1 MIYVDEGAKWFSWC
15 NEIHGSKMSKDIRG
29 LLFNHWKPRKA
40 KLKYTL
46 CGEELMKW
54 P

>member
-15 NEIHGSKMSKDIRG
+15 DNGDSKMSKDVRG

-40 KLKYTL
+40 KLKYAL
-46 CGEELMKW
+46 CGEELLIW
-54 P
+54 PE